1 MSKEPQAI
9 SPGDFIREKMEARS
23 WTQSDLAYALGFKQ
37 AAAVNQILNDK
48 RSISPNLAR
57 SLALA
62 LDCDPEEIA
71 KIQAAWDVRVA
82 DDPDPAITVRS
93 RVLNRY
99 PLREMVKRGWIDPDH
114 GQGTL
119 EEQICRFFDVS
130 NMDEVPHLS
139 HSAKKA
145 RYDEIPP
152 EQLAW
157 LFRVKSIAEEMT
169 AVPFDRDKLA
179 DALETF
185 AGLRKESEHVRHVP
199 RLLQDA
205 GVRFVVVEGLAN
217 AAIDGVCFWLNRS
230 APVIGMSFR
239 HDRIDNFWFVL
250 RHECAHVMHGHGQS
264 RAIIDCELGEI
275 EPAASANKEERIA
288 NEEAADFCVPNKKM
302 QSFYLRK
309 KPYFAEREVLAF
321 AKRMAVHP
329 GLVVGQL
336 QRRMDRYDFL
346 RKHLV
351 RVRDMLAAS
360 MMMDGWGDFVPTE
373 R

>member
-1 MSKEPQAI
+1 MSKEPRTI
-9 SPGDFIREKMEARS
+9 SPGDYIRKKIEARG
-23 WTQSDLAYALGFKQ
+23 WTQSDLAYALGLKQ

-48 RSISPNLAR
+48 RSVSPNLVR

-62 LDCDPEEIA
+62 LDCDPAEIA
-71 KIQAAWDVRVA
+71 RVQAAWDVRMA
-82 DDPDPAITVRS
+82 DDPDPAITVRARILS
-93 RVLNRY
+93 RY
-99 PLREMVKRGWIDPDH
+99 PLREMVKRGWVDPDH

-130 NMDEVPHLS
+130 DLDEIPHLS
-139 HSAKKA
+139 HSAKKT

-157 LFRVKSIAEEMT
+157 LFRVKAIAEEMT
-169 AVPFDRDKLA
+169 AAPFDKGKLA
-179 DALETF
+179 ESLETF
-185 AGLRKESEHVRHVP
+185 AVLRRKSEDVRHVP
-199 RLLQDA
+199 RLLQNA

-239 HDRIDNFWFVL
+239 YDRVDNFWFVL
-250 RHECAHVMHGHGQS
+250 RHECAHVMHRHGQS
-264 RAIIDCELGEI
+264 RAIVDCELGEI
-275 EPAASANKEERIA
+275 EPAASATEEERIT
-288 NEEAADFCVPNKKM
+288 NEESADFCVPSKKM

-321 AKRMAVHP
+321 AKRMNVHP

-336 QRRMDRYDFL
+336 QRRMDRYDLL

-351 RVRDMLAAS
+351 HVREILAES
-360 MMMDGWGDFVPTE
+360 MMMDGWGDLVPTE